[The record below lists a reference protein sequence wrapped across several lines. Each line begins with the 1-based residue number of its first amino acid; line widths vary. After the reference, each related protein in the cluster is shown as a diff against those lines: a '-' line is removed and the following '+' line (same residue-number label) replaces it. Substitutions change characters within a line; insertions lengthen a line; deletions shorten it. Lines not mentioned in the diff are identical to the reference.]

1 MVLNL
6 SAGLFIFVALLGLI
20 DSFLGLNFDF
30 SEYCAILNFT
40 KISFQKDIMK
50 LSNLNENIS
59 TGSNLT
65 AKHFTK
71 PNNWSLFW
79 F

>member
-6 SAGLFIFVALLGLI
+6 SAGLFIFVALLVLI

-59 TGSNLT
+59 TGSNLI